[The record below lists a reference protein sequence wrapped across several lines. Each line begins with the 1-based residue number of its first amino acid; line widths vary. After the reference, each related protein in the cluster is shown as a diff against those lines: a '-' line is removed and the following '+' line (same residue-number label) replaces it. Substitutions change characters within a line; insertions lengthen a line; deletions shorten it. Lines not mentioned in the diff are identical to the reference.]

1 MHEAPEASE
10 KPWKGKRG
18 ESEKVSQKEWSCLW
32 NSVHQ
37 TLKRYRWFFNQEP
50 ENPRDQD
57 MVKALMFLEHK
68 AGAEKERGEKCKW
81 RGNSGQ
87 RCLTQDY
94 ISYFGNPRDPAK
106 MLKWGSIK
114 WCKCAWDK
122 KREGALSARQTA
134 WRDKQWRFRNQ
145 LCGYSLSKQE
155 MLRPKPQQCLQR
167 ERGEVVRISLYRI
180 EKDEWQGQRI
190 NSMRTESRWFC
201 SQFDP
206 QSLSPGY
213 TISIQCL
220 LNKWMNLTCE
230 GGKGKDDTFF
240 PLSSIIF

>member
-50 ENPRDQD
+50 ESHVIRIWLKLLCSWNTKQVPRR
-57 MVKALMFLEHK
+57 
-68 AGAEKERGEKCKW
+68 KEERNANGEVTQGKDVLL
-81 RGNSGQ
+81 RIIYLILAIQEIQQ
-87 RCLTQDY
+87 RCWSEDQASDANVHE
-94 ISYFGNPRDPAK
+94 I
-106 MLKWGSIK
+106 
-114 WCKCAWDK
+114 

-213 TISIQCL
+213 TISIQCFL
-220 LNKWMNLTCE
+220 TKWMNLTCE